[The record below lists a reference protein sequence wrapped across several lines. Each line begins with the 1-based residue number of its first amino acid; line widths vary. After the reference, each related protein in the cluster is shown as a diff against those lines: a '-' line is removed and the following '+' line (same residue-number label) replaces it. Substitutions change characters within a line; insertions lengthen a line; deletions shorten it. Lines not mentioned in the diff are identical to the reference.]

1 MISEFIFVSSIDWH
15 CLVLKTKEN
24 VCVLPCSL
32 ESNLFVQSDIH
43 DIVNPLTWDNLP
55 EIVRKSCP
63 KWKDEELSRSY
74 SEGIDSPR
82 PSDGDGDDIAS
93 FKTESPVPFSPS
105 GKKECLRLVC
115 C

>member
-1 MISEFIFVSSIDWH
+1 M
-15 CLVLKTKEN
+15 
-24 VCVLPCSL
+24 CVLPCSL